1 MGFLQ
6 SAFIRQNNASL
17 VERLKKL
24 GYTFKEDTHGDSL
37 VTTPSVSRSRAI
49 PHEYFYSTDPHT
61 TWRAPGRIDC
71 GVNINMFLALVALND
86 STDFMQWF
94 VSENDDW
101 FLCVVDKFDVDLANW
116 LNSPTKLEWHKA
128 TADEITHHFY
138 KK

>member
-1 MGFLQ
+1 MFLQ
-6 SAFIRQNNASL
+6 SVFIRQNNEQL
-17 VERLKKL
+17 VEGLKRL
-24 GYTFKEDTHGDSL
+24 GYKFNENTHGDSL
-37 VTTPSVSRSRAI
+37 VTTPSVSRCRAI

-71 GVNINMFLALVALND
+71 GVNIDMFLALAGLND

-94 VSENDDW
+94 VSENGDW

-128 TADEITHHFY
+128 TTDEIVKRYY